1 MTSVSYAPDTGC
13 TLRKDVAAPGEPDLG
28 GNMATI
34 HDVAKAAGVSAKTVS
49 RVRNGDGPV
58 GPATRA
64 LIEATMAELSYV
76 PSSAARMMRSQRSG
90 LIGLITG
97 AISTAKELTTRPA
110 GLPDLFILQGIQQV
124 FSQSSM
130 TLMIADTDGRS
141 DRVEPLVQTF
151 LQHRVEGLIYIAEY
165 HRHVVLPKLPQ
176 GTPMVLANCYDDAGT
191 ACVLPDD
198 WRGQHDLVARIA
210 AAGHRRIAYLTLRNS
225 IAATP
230 LRLDGYRTALA
241 NAGIAY
247 DPVLVQDCDL
257 QADEGETQLL
267 WDAIDR
273 MLRLP
278 DPPTTFCC
286 GNDKMALKV
295 YGILR
300 SRGMKLPDEIS
311 VAGFDNYRVI
321 AETLYPPLTTVELPY
336 AAMGVRAAQRLL
348 AMISGESPQE
358 RGPILVSGPVYW
370 RSSITELRPKNVTKL
385 KTAREDF

>member
-1 MTSVSYAPDTGC
+1 
-13 TLRKDVAAPGEPDLG
+13 
-28 GNMATI
+28 MATI
-34 HDVAKAAGVSAKTVS
+34 YDVAKAAGVSAKTVS
-49 RVRNGDGPV
+49 RVLNGDAPV
-58 GPATRA
+58 GRDTR
-64 LIEATMAELSYV
+64 EAVEAAMASLGYV
-76 PSSAARMMRSQRSG
+76 PSSAARMMRSNKSG

-124 FSQSSM
+124 ISQSGM

-141 DRVEPLVQTF
+141 DRVAPLVRTF

-165 HRHVVLPKLPQ
+165 HQRIDLPRLPP
-176 GTPMVLANCYDDAGT
+176 GTPLVLANCFDGAGN
-191 ACVLPDD
+191 ACILPDD
-198 WRGQHDLVARIA
+198 RRGQHDLVARIV
-210 AAGHRRIAYLTLRNS
+210 AAGHRRIGYLTLRSN

-241 NAGIAY
+241 EAGIAY
-247 DPVLVQDCDL
+247 DPALVQDCDL
-257 QADEGETQLL
+257 QDSEGETQLL
-267 WDAIDR
+267 WDTIDR

-300 SRGMKLPDEIS
+300 SRGMKLPEEIS
-311 VAGFDNYRVI
+311 VAGYDNYRVI
-321 AETLYPPLTTVELPY
+321 AETLYPPLTTAELPY

-348 AMISGESPQE
+348 AMISGDSPE
-358 RGPILVSGPVYW
+358 EAGPTLVSGPVYW
-370 RSSITELRPKNVTKL
+370 RASVTDRRQTNITHL
-385 KTAREDF
+385 KTVREDTQ